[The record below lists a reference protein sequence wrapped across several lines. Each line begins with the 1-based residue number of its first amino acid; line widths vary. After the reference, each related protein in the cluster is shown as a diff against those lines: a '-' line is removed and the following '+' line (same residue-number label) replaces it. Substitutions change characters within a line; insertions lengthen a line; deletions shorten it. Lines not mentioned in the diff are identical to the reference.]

1 GQLHHIT
8 TGAAYEFN
16 VKEEDH
22 AFNQRRYEALGNLVT
37 DYVYDLLEKEC
48 GLKKRTVPLDA
59 HSGEPTTSIFHS
71 EDAFTNDK
79 IVILIH
85 GTGVVRSWTMG

>member
-1 GQLHHIT
+1 MENVNGFQLKKSNDLQNAFEEFGYRFNEFGQLHHIT

-48 GLKKRTVPLDA
+48 GLKKRTVP
-59 HSGEPTTSIFHS
+59 
-71 EDAFTNDK
+71 
-79 IVILIH
+79 
-85 GTGVVRSWTMG
+85 